1 MSNCAEST
9 CELVLMSRLLTNLT
23 LLAAGCC
30 LLLSPAGLGAQ
41 DTSAGAIIAR
51 IEARQ
56 IPDRRGFDGLTLQEV
71 IQRFRLPAMSVAVI
85 KDFKIHWAKAYGIAD
100 VETGQQADTAT
111 LFQAGSISKP
121 VFAMVAV
128 KLAHAGRFSLD
139 ADVNSLLR
147 SWRVP
152 ETEFTRRQP
161 VTLRSLLSHTSGAD
175 DGFGFPGYDP
185 GHPHPTLAQ
194 IARGE
199 RPSNTG
205 VVQFGRVPYTGFKY
219 SGGGYALAQLTV
231 EDVMR
236 RPLAALAR
244 DELFGP
250 LALLS
255 TTFEQPLPAS
265 FTVRAARGHTG
276 AGRRQPAPWHDYP
289 EQSAAGLWSTPSDVA
304 RLVIEL
310 QRAIRGPKG
319 AVLSQATAMELL
331 TPTGVG
337 GHGQGFVIERRG
349 EGWYFTHSGSNWNFR
364 ADLVAHVR
372 NGYGVV
378 IMTNSENGWGVITEL
393 EARIAA
399 AYNWDALDKPIPR

>member
-1 MSNCAEST
+1 MIP
-9 CELVLMSRLLTNLT
+9 T
-23 LLAAGCC
+23 LLAVGCC

-41 DTSAGAIIAR
+41 DTSAAALIAR

-56 IPDRRGFDGLTLQEV
+56 VPDRKGFDGLTLQELM
-71 IQRFRLPAMSVAVI
+71 QRFRLPAVSIAVI
-85 KDFKIHWAKAYGIAD
+85 KDFNIHWAKAYGIAD
-100 VETGQQADTAT
+100 IETGERADTAT

-139 ADVNSLLR
+139 ADINSLLR

-152 ETEFTRRQP
+152 ETELRRKQP

-185 GHPHPTLAQ
+185 GQPLPTLAQ
-194 IARGE
+194 IVRGE
-199 RPSNTG
+199 KPSNTG
-205 VVQFGRVPYTGFKY
+205 VVRFGRVPYTGFKY

-236 RPLAALAR
+236 RPLAALAY
-244 DELFGP
+244 DEIFGP
-250 LALLS
+250 LVLLS

-265 FTVRAARGHTG
+265 YSVRAARGHTG
-276 AGRRQPAPWHDYP
+276 AGRRQGAPWHDHP
-289 EQSAAGLWSTPSDVA
+289 EQSAAGLWSTAGDLA
-304 RLVIEL
+304 RLVIEV

-364 ADLVAHVR
+364 ANLVAHVR

>member
-1 MSNCAEST
+1 
-9 CELVLMSRLLTNLT
+9 MSRLLTNAVG
-23 LLAAGCC
+23 AA
-30 LLLSPAGLGAQ
+30 LLLLGPGVLRAQ
-41 DTSAGAIIAR
+41 DSDVAAMIAR
-51 IEARQ
+51 IEAPQ
-56 IPDRRGFDGLTLQEV
+56 VPDRKGYDGLTLQEV
-71 IQRFRLPAMSVAVI
+71 MQRFRLPAVSVAVI
-85 KDFKIHWAKAYGIAD
+85 KDFKIHWAKAYGVAD
-100 VETGQQADTAT
+100 VDTGQPADTAT
-111 LFQAGSISKP
+111 LFQSGSISKP
-121 VFAMVAV
+121 AFAMVAV

-139 ADVNSLLR
+139 ANVNTVLR

-152 ETEFTRRQP
+152 ETELTRDQP

-185 GHPHPTLAQ
+185 GQPHPTLAQ
-194 IARGE
+194 VVSGE
-199 RPSNTG
+199 KPSNTG
-205 VVQFGRVPYTGFKY
+205 AVRFGRVPYAGFKY
-219 SGGGYALAQLTV
+219 SGGGYTLAQLTL
-231 EDVMR
+231 EDVMGH
-236 RPLAALAR
+236 PLTEIAQ

-250 LALLS
+250 LALRS
-255 TTFEQPLPAS
+255 TTFAQPLPAAL
-265 FTVRAARGHTG
+265 TARAARGHTG
-276 AGRRQPAPWHDYP
+276 GGRRQPAPWHDFP
-289 EQSAAGLWSTPSDVA
+289 EQSAAGLWSTPSDLA
-304 RLVIEL
+304 RLVIEV
-310 QRAIRGPKG
+310 QRAIRGPRG
-319 AVLSQATAMELL
+319 TVLSQAAARELL